1 MTMLADRETGPQV
14 GGRSQPPAKVATP
27 TGAARMQAWF
37 IDRDGRRVK
46 TLQPVPVDSDD
57 ARTAHV
63 LHKCGSCAEFAWLLR
78 NESRFCPTHG
88 KALTAERQSSRSAAT
103 LLDAKRMFAQS
114 AAPWLVPAAGV
125 AADLFL
131 SGNDLLPAI
140 PVLGAGAY
148 LVTRRTLTRRA
159 VRRGRIE
166 RGQRAGRKVAAIRRT
181 ARRAAMYGVEGGLW
195 LSLLAA
201 TDIATW
207 AGRIVWAAGL
217 VRWAIGSKPWWDAV
231 EQRRMR
237 GVKPAVTVATPVT
250 QAEAPDPVHVR
261 AVATWKT
268 LIGGADGV
276 LRGTELVEFKRLP
289 GSGVDVSSRTVL
301 PNWTATVVASVPGSI
316 NMREPRPALL
326 GRIAAAFRCT
336 YADVSFAADESDLS
350 VAHLRV
356 QPDNVLAE
364 VRMWRGPDVSN
375 DWDRGQSVIGRFDDG
390 APIPYQWWSETGALH
405 DLISG
410 CTGSGKSETV
420 AQLILNSLHSNG
432 LVLDWV
438 GDPQGGQS
446 FGALKDQVD
455 WFARDKAEIKL
466 MLLAAVKE
474 MFRRNDVL
482 SNAYVKT
489 WQPTR
494 VMPLLVLTLDEVQS
508 YIDDPDIL
516 ALVEVLVGQAR
527 KCGIKMRLI
536 TQIPAAYNLGGSTYI
551 KEQLKAG
558 QTIIHRAMTSIAA
571 NSAVEPDVPIDP
583 TQLPMTWGKN
593 TCAAGKTT
601 AGLLFLQGIHA
612 RDVYGRADFTGTDM
626 APWLAGP
633 LSPGVFCPDAR
644 LESGVLWGDRR
655 ERARRLLAA
664 GRSDHD
670 LLPGGKAVELI
681 EAAAVAA
688 STGTVLRAA
697 PEPEPSVPDRARDV
711 VLAAAGRIADAR
723 GVATRDAIVKATPEI
738 ADGTRNKAFT
748 QLIASGDLRRVKN
761 GVYEVSGVDRHLVVA
776 DNASA

>member
-1 MTMLADRETGPQV
+1 MTMLVDREAGPQT
-14 GGRSQPPAKVATP
+14 GGRQQPPAKVATP
-27 TGAARMQAWF
+27 HGAAKMQAWF

-46 TLQPVPVDSDD
+46 TLQPVPVDADD

-63 LHKCGSCAEFAWLLR
+63 LHKCGQCSEIAWLLR
-78 NESRFCPTHG
+78 NEFRYCPTHG
-88 KALTAERQSSRSAAT
+88 KALVAERQSSRAAAT
-103 LLDAKRMFAQS
+103 LADAKRMFGQS

-131 SGNDLLPAI
+131 SGNDLLPAV

-159 VRRGRIE
+159 LRRGRIE
-166 RGQRAGRKVAAIRRT
+166 RGQRAGRRVAAIRRT
-181 ARRAAMYGVEGGLW
+181 ARRAAVVGAESGLW

-201 TDIATW
+201 TDVATW

-237 GVKPAVTVATPVT
+237 GVKPAVTVVAPAT

-261 AVATWKT
+261 AVATWKS
-268 LIGGADGV
+268 LIGGPDGV

-289 GSGVDVSSRTVL
+289 GCAVDTSSRTRL
-301 PNWTATVVASVPGSI
+301 PNWTAKVVPAVPGSI
-316 NMREPRPALL
+316 NMREPRPSLL

-336 YADVSFAADESDLS
+336 YADVSFTADESDLS
-350 VAHLRV
+350 VAYLRV

-375 DWDRGQSVIGRFDDG
+375 DWDHGRSTIGRFDDG
-390 APIPYQWWSETGALH
+390 EPIVYGWWNETGALH

-446 FGALKDQVD
+446 YGALKNKVD
-455 WFARDKAEIKL
+455 WFARDKAEITL

-474 MFRRNDVL
+474 MLRRNDVL
-482 SNAYVKT
+482 SNADQKT
-489 WQPTR
+489 WRPTR
-494 VMPLLVLTLDEVQS
+494 DMPLLVITLDEVQS
-508 YIDDPDIL
+508 YIDDPVIL
-516 ALVEVLVGQAR
+516 NLVERLVGQAR

-558 QTIIHRAMTSIAA
+558 QTLIHRAMTSVAA
-571 NSAVEPDVPIDP
+571 SSAVESDVPIDP
-583 TQLPMTWGKN
+583 TQFPMKWGAN
-593 TCAAGKTT
+593 TCSAGRTT
-601 AGLLFLQGIHA
+601 AGLLFVQGIHA
-612 RDVYGRADFTGTDM
+612 RDVYGRTDFTGDDM
-626 APWLAGP
+626 SAWLAGP
-633 LSPGVFCPDAR
+633 LSPGVFGPDAQ
-644 LESGVLWGDRR
+644 LESGILWGDRA
-655 ERARRLLAA
+655 ERAKRLLAA
-664 GRSDHD
+664 GRSDED

-681 EAAAVAA
+681 AAASAA
-688 STGTVLRAA
+688 AQSGTVLRAV
-697 PEPEPSVPDRARDV
+697 PPQEPAVPDRARDV
-711 VLAAAGRIADAR
+711 VLAAAGRVADAH
-723 GVATRDAIVKATPEI
+723 GVATREAIVKVTGEI

-748 QLIASGDLRRVKN
+748 QLVESGELRRLRN
-761 GVYEVSGVDRHLVVA
+761 GVYEVSGVGRRLSVA
-776 DNASA
+776 DDASA